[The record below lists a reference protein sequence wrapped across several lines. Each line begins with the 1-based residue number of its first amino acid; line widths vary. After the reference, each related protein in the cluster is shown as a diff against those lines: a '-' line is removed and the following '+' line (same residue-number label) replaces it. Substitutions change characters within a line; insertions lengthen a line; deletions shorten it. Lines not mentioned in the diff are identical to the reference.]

1 MSPMSTSIERLSS
14 EDRIMLWGDEV
25 WPQEIGALAVLDGK
39 SLLDPDGRFRIEVVR
54 GAVESRLHL
63 VPRFR
68 QLLYAPRRGLG
79 GPLWVD
85 APDFDLSDHV
95 QVAPLPAPAD
105 EAELLE
111 AIERLRRR
119 RLDRTRPLWGM
130 WFLPG
135 LRGAG
140 SACS

>member
-1 MSPMSTSIERLSS
+1 VLWPSSMARAFSTPTVASGSR
-14 EDRIMLWGDEV
+14 WCG
-25 WPQEIGALAVLDGK
+25 
-39 SLLDPDGRFRIEVVR
+39 